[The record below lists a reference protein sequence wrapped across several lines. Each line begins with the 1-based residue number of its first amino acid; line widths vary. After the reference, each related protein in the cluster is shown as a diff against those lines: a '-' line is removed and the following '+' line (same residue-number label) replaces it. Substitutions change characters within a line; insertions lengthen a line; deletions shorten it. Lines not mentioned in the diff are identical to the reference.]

1 MLMENT
7 KARELF
13 ERLVRRMGMGEIKAK
28 VRFENDRD
36 MALHEEG
43 GLSKRKVRKASVEA
57 VIDTGAVMM
66 LLPRDLVEALG
77 LKFLGKTVVTLA
89 DDSKIELEQ
98 AGPVRLTI
106 AGRTWNTDCL
116 VGPPGCETLIGQLVL
131 ERLDL
136 IVDPTRRTVTVRPES
151 PWLPTL
157 NLKRL
162 TSPRPVSAAGVP
174 AP

>member
-1 MLMENT
+1 MLMGNT

-13 ERLVRRMGMGEIKAK
+13 ERLVRRMSMGETRAK

-43 GLSKRKVRKASVEA
+43 RLSKRKIRKAAVEA
-57 VIDTGAVMM
+57 AIDTGAVMM

-116 VGPPGCETLIGQLVL
+116 VGPPGCEPLIGQLIL

-157 NLKRL
+157 NLKSLSRRE
-162 TSPRPVSAAGVP
+162 TASSAAAP